1 MMAKSRMQRPAPPS
15 FSIFVFQESMAK
27 PNYQY
32 EKRQKDLAKQ
42 RKKQEKEQE
51 KALRKASK
59 VTGVEGE
66 SGDAAA
72 VAAPPDVTD
81 QKSED

>member
-1 MMAKSRMQRPAPPS
+1 
-15 FSIFVFQESMAK
+15 MAK

-51 KALRKASK
+51 KALRKANKSG
-59 VTGVEGE
+59 TPEATDGVETVEG
-66 SGDAAA
+66 
-72 VAAPPDVTD
+72 AAPAVDSVQESPA
-81 QKSED
+81 

>member
-1 MMAKSRMQRPAPPS
+1 
-15 FSIFVFQESMAK
+15 MAK

-51 KALRKASK
+51 KALRKANKSETPEATDG
-59 VTGVEGE
+59 VAAVEG
-66 SGDAAA
+66 
-72 VAAPPDVTD
+72 AAPAADNAQELPA
-81 QKSED
+81 

>member
-1 MMAKSRMQRPAPPS
+1 
-15 FSIFVFQESMAK
+15 MAK

-51 KALRKASK
+51 KALRKANKSDTAT
-59 VTGVEGE
+59 TGDAVEGGE
-66 SGDAAA
+66 I
-72 VAAPPDVTD
+72 AAPAADNAQETPA
-81 QKSED
+81 